1 MAAPMGTEKRVIH
14 LHLPSEL
21 GYEKVAMGAVR
32 SVAQAMGFSPD
43 RILDLQTAIAEAC
56 TNAIEHGNRLNA
68 SQRVEVVM
76 TIEENALAVDVND
89 KGQDAHF
96 ADPQLPEYGRHRGM
110 GMYIIKQLVDE
121 VQWSAKPQGGQVRM
135 VIYLEPH
142 AQPADDWHH
151 VDLPIEE

>member
-1 MAAPMGTEKRVIH
+1 MGTQKRVIH

-21 GYEKVAMGAVR
+21 GYEKVAMGAAR
-32 SVAQAMGFSPD
+32 SVAQAMGFSTD

-68 SQRVEVVM
+68 AQRVEVVL
-76 TIEENALAVDVND
+76 TIEDNALAVDVND

-96 ADPQLPEYGRHRGM
+96 SEPQFPEYGKQRGM

-142 AQPADDWHH
+142 EGPPD
-151 VDLPIEE
+151 EE